1 VSALTSAS
9 SRHCGRATLSF
20 IVVFPAAPHDPQPRT
35 GRVAL
40 PPRAGRAPHWP
51 VL

>member
-1 VSALTSAS
+1 LIEA
-9 SRHCGRATLSF
+9 
-20 IVVFPAAPHDPQPRT
+20 FPAVPHDPRPRT

-51 VL
+51 V